1 MRPLAVTVILAVT
14 AMACALL
21 NGAALADTSTPGS
34 AAISGVPD
42 ATVELSGGAVAAGIG
57 YQWGHGDI
65 VYQGQKHRFSLS
77 GLSIVDVGIAN
88 ISASGLIYN
97 LHNLQDLNGNYVAA
111 TAGLTV
117 AGGGEAD
124 YLRNEKGVVIKL
136 LATSK
141 GLRFN
146 LSANGVKI
154 QVQD

>member
-1 MRPLAVTVILAVT
+1 MRPLAVTVV
-14 AMACALL
+14 ACALL
-21 NGAALADTSTPGS
+21 SGVALADTSGQS
-34 AAISGVPD
+34 GAVISGAPD

-57 YQWGHGDI
+57 FEWGHGDI

-77 GLSIVDVGIAN
+77 GLSIVDVGAAN
-88 ISASGLIYN
+88 ITGSGVVYN
-97 LHNLQDLNGNYVAA
+97 LHNLQDLSGNFVAA

-146 LSANGVKI
+146 LSGNGMKI
-154 QVQD
+154 KLQD